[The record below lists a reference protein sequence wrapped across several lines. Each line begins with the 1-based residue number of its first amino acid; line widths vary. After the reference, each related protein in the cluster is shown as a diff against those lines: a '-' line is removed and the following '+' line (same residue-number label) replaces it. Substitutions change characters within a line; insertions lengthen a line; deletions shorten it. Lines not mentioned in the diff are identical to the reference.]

1 MGGVAMTGETATL
14 GDFGAGGPRS
24 DGQIDRH
31 AAARE
36 AAAGEWEFLA
46 AGNDTIGWHIA
57 DTGATVLL
65 KHTDAGWSL
74 DRATRPVGTRET
86 LDAGLSLANSYMQDR
101 PEGSSAWR

>member
-1 MGGVAMTGETATL
+1 MTSEVATL

-24 DGQIDRH
+24 DGQIDRQ

-46 AGNDTIGWHIA
+46 VGNDTIGWHIP

-65 KHTDAGWSL
+65 KDTDAGWTL
-74 DRATRPVGTRET
+74 ERVTKPVGTRKT
-86 LDAGLSLANSYMQDR
+86 LDGGLSMANSYMQGR

>member
-1 MGGVAMTGETATL
+1 MTGEVATL

-24 DGQIDRH
+24 DGQIDRQ

-36 AAAGEWEFLA
+36 AATGEWEYLA
-46 AGNDTIGWHIA
+46 AGTDTIGWHIP

-65 KHTDAGWSL
+65 KRKDTKWRL
-74 DRATRPVGTRET
+74 ERATKLVGTRET

-101 PEGSSAWR
+101 PEGAAPWR